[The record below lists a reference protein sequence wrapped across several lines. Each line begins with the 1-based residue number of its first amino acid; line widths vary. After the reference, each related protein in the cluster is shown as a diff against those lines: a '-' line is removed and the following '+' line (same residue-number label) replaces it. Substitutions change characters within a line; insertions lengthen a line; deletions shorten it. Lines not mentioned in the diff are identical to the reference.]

1 MGKKSNITHQMIKE
15 LNKECKFGQSKHQ
28 AKEEAR
34 AKGENPALV
43 SGIYSQSTYNSYL
56 KVNKQFIGD
65 TIRSHREVKSIFGC
79 KKYVREFLEKKEE
92 AGLSAWTLNQYGSA
106 LAKTFHCSK
115 NDFDYDYP
123 SRNRADIKRCRG
135 TSSSDYQSPEEK
147 YAVGKLLVKA
157 TGCRRAEAMRLRKE
171 DFRERSDGNLEVYK
185 RGKGGIERWC
195 LVNPQYSDQVREIV
209 RSAET
214 HNFNGEDRI
223 LLKSDLPKSSIHDL
237 RADYARDL
245 YDFFENRGDVAN
257 GKIYY
262 CKKELVGYSYDK
274 GILKEVSE
282 NLQHSRPSVVA
293 SNYLWKA

>member
-1 MGKKSNITHQMIKE
+1 
-15 LNKECKFGQSKHQ
+15 
-28 AKEEAR
+28 
-34 AKGENPALV
+34 
-43 SGIYSQSTYNSYL
+43 
-56 KVNKQFIGD
+56 
-65 TIRSHREVKSIFGC
+65 
-79 KKYVREFLEKKEE
+79 
-92 AGLSAWTLNQYGSA
+92 
-106 LAKTFHCSK
+106 
-115 NDFDYDYP
+115 
-123 SRNRADIKRCRG
+123 
-135 TSSSDYQSPEEK
+135 
-147 YAVGKLLVKA
+147 
-157 TGCRRAEAMRLRKE
+157 MRLRKE

-245 YDFFENRGDVAN
+245 YDFFESRGDVAT

-262 CKKELVGYSYDK
+262 CKKEHVGYSYDK

>member
-1 MGKKSNITHQMIKE
+1 MGKKSNITHQTIKE
-15 LNKECKFGQSKHQ
+15 LNKECKFGQSKYH

-56 KVNKQFIGD
+56 KVNKQFIKD
-65 TIRSHREVKSIFGC
+65 TLSFHREVKNIEHC
-79 KKYVREFLEKKEE
+79 KKYVNEFLERKEE
-92 AGLSAWTLNQYGSA
+92 AGCSAWTLHQYGSA

-115 NDFDYDYP
+115 NDFGYEYP

-135 TSSSDYQSPEEK
+135 TSSSDHQSPEEK

-157 TGCRRAEAMRLRKE
+157 TGCRRAEALRLRKE
-171 DFRERSDGNLEVYK
+171 DFRDREDGNLEVFK
-185 RGKGGIERWC
+185 RGKHGIERWC
-195 LVNPQYSDQVREIV
+195 LVNPKYATKVREIV
-209 RSAET
+209 RTAET

-257 GKIYY
+257 GKILY
-262 CKKELVGYSYDK
+262 CKKELVGHSYDK
-274 GILKEVSE
+274 GILKEVSY
-282 NLQHSRPSVVA
+282 NLQHTRPSIVA
-293 SNYLWKA
+293 SNYLWKG